1 MGFISSSFFII
12 DGKANSFSAF
22 ELISVGEAGAAQQ
35 GYSVALSFDGNT
47 ALVGGIA
54 DDDYVGAAWVFVRN
68 STTGDW
74 SQQGSKLVGVGV
86 VDKGLQGYSVAL
98 SFDGNTALVRGIA
111 DDDYV
116 GAAWVFIRNTTT
128 GDWSQHGSK
137 LVGTGAVGGSIQ
149 GASVA
154 LSSDGNTAL
163 VGGSFDDHHVGAT
176 WVFVRNAKGRWNQQ
190 HSKLVGTGAV
200 GKAIQGSSVAL
211 SSDGN
216 TALIGGQWDNHN
228 YGAVWIFIRN
238 SIGKWN
244 QQGSKLV
251 GTGVIGKGLQ
261 GFSVSLSS
269 DGDTALVGGPLDDE
283 YQGAAWIFIRN
294 AKGRWNQ
301 QGSKLVGKLG
311 NFAHQGFS
319 VALSSNGNTALI
331 GGDNQGFLFFR
342 NSGDWH
348 QRGAQFTAGNAT
360 TAVQYQGYSVSLSGD
375 GNTALIGVSFED
387 DYAGGAWVLEF
398 PLPTK
403 RPTSS
408 PTSFPSKKPT
418 NFPTKPLL

>member
-128 GDWSQHGSK
+128 GDWSQQGSK

-283 YQGAAWIFIRN
+283 YQGAAWVFIRN

-301 QGSKLVGKLG
+301 QRLKIS
-311 NFAHQGFS
+311 
-319 VALSSNGNTALI
+319 
-331 GGDNQGFLFFR
+331 
-342 NSGDWH
+342 W
-348 QRGAQFTAGNAT
+348 
-360 TAVQYQGYSVSLSGD
+360 
-375 GNTALIGVSFED
+375 
-387 DYAGGAWVLEF
+387 
-398 PLPTK
+398 
-403 RPTSS
+403 
-408 PTSFPSKKPT
+408 
-418 NFPTKPLL
+418 